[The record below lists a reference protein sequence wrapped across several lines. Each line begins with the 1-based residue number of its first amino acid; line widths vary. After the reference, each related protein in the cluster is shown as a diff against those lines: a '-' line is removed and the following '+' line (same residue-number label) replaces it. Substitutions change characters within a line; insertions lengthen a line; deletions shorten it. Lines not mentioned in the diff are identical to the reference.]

1 MGKHGKLFVSWLKFQ
16 YLDRNMLRSGR
27 VVKDEKVLEDAGQRV
42 RDLRESLNGLLLY
55 VRPYAPPGQ
64 LPGLVSAR

>member
-1 MGKHGKLFVSWLKFQ
+1 
-16 YLDRNMLRSGR
+16 MLRSGR

-42 RDLRESLNGLLLY
+42 CDLRESLNGLLLY
-55 VRPYAPPGQ
+55 VLPYAPPGQ

>member
-1 MGKHGKLFVSWLKFQ
+1 MGKYGKLFVSWLKFQ

-27 VVKDEKVLEDAGQRV
+27 VVKDEKLLEDAGQRV

-55 VRPYAPPGQ
+55 V
-64 LPGLVSAR
+64 